1 LRRNLEEFRP
11 GLMSQKT
18 KHLYAFGPFSLDTSE
33 CVLALEGRPVPLAPK
48 AFEALVILVENAGH
62 LIDKDDLMKR
72 LWPDSFVEEGNVA
85 KHVSLLRKVLSE
97 AANGGDYIETVP
109 KRGYRFVVDVREVAD
124 AEAYSQSLAF
134 PRTNL
139 IGKKIS
145 HYRVLEILGGGG
157 MGLVYKAEDLKLSR
171 RVALKV
177 LPEELGNDAKAV
189 ERFEREARAASALD
203 HSNICSIHEFGEHE
217 GQPFIVM
224 QLLEGRTLREHIGI
238 ESQPD
243 KPLPTRELLDLAI
256 QVTSGLEAAHQKGII
271 HRDIKPANI
280 FITNRGEAK
289 ILDFGVA
296 TLVQGAGQPDAS
308 AEPESPNKTVPTE
321 VSSSFLRGLTLTG
334 ANLGTAS
341 YMSPEQILGEKLDTR
356 SDLFSFGLVLHEMA
370 TGQHPFAAETAEM
383 VRTAILQRPIQPARE
398 LNPELPSKMEEV
410 IAKALEK
417 HRNSRYQ
424 HATEMRADLE
434 SMRRDLEAR
443 RPARTRVLAAG
454 VAAVLL
460 IASGALWFA
469 KRQPTSSPA
478 PQLRLRQLTSN
489 SSENAVIIGTISP
502 DGRYLAYSDL
512 AGMHIQNIES
522 GESRSISLPDGFDG
536 DKAEWAVG
544 FWSPD
549 GTRFFA
555 NAHQPGQNLPDW
567 ASHGTSTWAVSV
579 LGGAPRKLRDEAMS
593 STVSPD
599 GSAISF
605 GANKGA
611 FGDREI
617 WLMDQNGEHAR
628 KLFGPDQESSI
639 VQINWSPNTKRVIY
653 QKTDDSGNTILSR
666 DLEGGFPTTILSP
679 SEAEGLKDYIWL
691 PDGRLIYTSGEATTI
706 SAGDTT
712 CNFWQL
718 RIDASTG
725 KRIEKPSRL
734 TNWPGFCNSA
744 LSVTADGK
752 RLAFLKQALHFSTY
766 VSDLDMTRTRI
777 TNTTHFTLTE
787 SFDIPEDW
795 TADNKAIILKSNR
808 TGHYG
813 IYMQALNEETAKP
826 LTSGQNNVWNA
837 HVSPDGKWVLYQRDT
852 KPPEEILRVPI
863 NGGLPEVIT
872 TTRSEGFFSC
882 AKAPSDLCVIV
893 EPTEDRKEIVITS
906 LDPAKGRGSEIT
918 RFPLDTRTNSW
929 DVNHASLSPDGARVA
944 AIRSPDGP
952 LEIVSLRGHAP
963 QEIQLKDWNNL
974 QTVVWDANGTGL
986 FVSDGIQ
993 GGAALLAVDL
1003 RGHAHVLWRNHGYNL
1018 TNVRPSPDGRHLAIL
1033 GSSVDSSMWMMENF

>member
-1 LRRNLEEFRP
+1 
-11 GLMSQKT
+11 MSQKT
-18 KHLYAFGPFSLDTSE
+18 KPFYAFGPFLLDASE
-33 CVLALEGRPVPLAPK
+33 CLLILDGKPVPLAPK

-62 LIDKDDLMKR
+62 LVDKDDLMKR
-72 LWPDSFVEEGNVA
+72 LWPDSFVEEANVA

-97 AANGGDYIETVP
+97 ATNGREYIETVP

-124 AEAYSQSLAF
+124 AEADSQSPAF

-157 MGLVYKAEDLKLSR
+157 MGVVYKAEDLKLSR

-203 HSNICSIHEFGEHE
+203 HPNICSIYEFGEHE

-224 QLLEGRTLREHIGI
+224 QLLEGQTLRERIGI

-243 KPLPTRELLDLAI
+243 KPLPISELLDLAI
-256 QVTSGLEAAHQKGII
+256 QVASGLEAAHQKGII

-280 FITNRGEAK
+280 FITNRGEVK

-296 TLVQGAGQPDAS
+296 TLVQGPGQPDTS
-308 AEPESPNKTVPTE
+308 AEPKSHNSAAPPE
-321 VSSSFLRGLTLTG
+321 VTSSFLRSLTLTG

-370 TGQHPFAAETAEM
+370 TGQHPFAGETAEM
-383 VRTAILQRPIQPARE
+383 VRNAILEVPIQPARE
-398 LNPELPSKMEEV
+398 LNPKLPLKVEEV
-410 IAKALEK
+410 IARALQK
-417 HRNSRYQ
+417 NRNLRSQ
-424 HATEMRADLE
+424 QASEVGADLE
-434 SMRRDLEAR
+434 SMRRELQAR
-443 RPARTRVLAAG
+443 RPVARSRVLAAG

-469 KRQPTSSPA
+469 KHQPTSPHA
-478 PQLRLRQLTSN
+478 PELKLRQITLN

-512 AGMHIQNIES
+512 AGMHIQNIDT
-522 GESRSISLPDGFDG
+522 GESRSIPSPDGFGG
-536 DKAEWAVG
+536 DKAEWDVG

-549 GTRFFA
+549 STRFFA

-567 ASHGTSTWAVSV
+567 TSRGTSVWAVSV
-579 LGGAPRKLRDEAMS
+579 VGGAPRKLRDEAMS

-639 VQINWSPNTKRVIY
+639 VQINWSPNAKRVIY
-653 QKTDDSGNTILSR
+653 QRTDNSGNTILSR

-679 SEAEGLKDYIWL
+679 SEAEGLKDYVWL
-691 PDGRLIYTSGEATTI
+691 PDGRLIYTSREATTI

-718 RIDASTG
+718 RIDTNTG
-725 KRIEKPSRL
+725 KRTEKPSRL
-734 TNWPGFCNSA
+734 TSWPGFCNTA
-744 LSVTADGK
+744 LSATADGS
-752 RLAFLKQALHFSTY
+752 RLVFLKQALHFSTY
-766 VSDLDMTRTRI
+766 VSDLDTTRTRI

-795 TADNKAIILKSNR
+795 TADSKAIILKSNR
-808 TGHYG
+808 NGHYG
-813 IYMQALNEETAKP
+813 IYMQALNDNTAKP

-837 HVSPDGKWVLYQRDT
+837 HVTPDGKWVLYQRDMT
-852 KPPEEILRVPI
+852 PPEEILRVPI
-863 NGGLPEVIT
+863 SGGLPEVIT
-872 TTRSEGFFSC
+872 MARSDGFFSC
-882 AKAPSDLCVIV
+882 AKAPSDVCVII
-893 EPTEDRKEIVITS
+893 EPSEDRKQIVITA

-918 RFPLDTRTNSW
+918 RFVLNTSTNSW
-929 DVNHASLSPDGARVA
+929 DVNHAALSPDGAHLAV
-944 AIRSPDGP
+944 ISN
-952 LEIVSLRGHAP
+952 LEGTLEVVSLRGRPP
-963 QEIQLKDWNNL
+963 QEIRLKDWSNL

-986 FVSDGIQ
+986 LVSDGIQ
-993 GGAALLAVDL
+993 GGAVLLGVDL
-1003 RGHAHVLWRNHGYNL
+1003 QGHARVLWRNHGFNL

-1033 GSSVDSSMWMMENF
+1033 GSSVDNSMWMMENF